1 VKVSVQK
8 EDFDLSAEVRA
19 ISRGANV
26 GAVASFVGLVREVR
40 MTLEH
45 YPGMTERAIRQI
57 VEQAASRWQVMDC
70 SVIHRYGEL
79 QPNDQI
85 VMVAV
90 ASAHRGDAFAACEFI
105 MDYLKTQAP
114 FWKKEHRQ
122 AGAAWVEARAAD
134 DAGKSRPFGLAAG
147 APQARAAP
155 GRRLKSRGRCSRAPR
170 RRSATS
176 SPRSKASGR
185 RFPTS
190 RRRRRKGCFARCGA
204 RPAALQYRLTAPSR
218 AQRPPGCRRST
229 QRASPACAS

>member
-134 DAGKSRPFGLAAG
+134 DEAAG
-147 APQARAAP
+147 RW
-155 GRRLKSRGRCSRAPR
+155 K
-170 RRSATS
+170 
-176 SPRSKASGR
+176 K
-185 RFPTS
+185 
-190 RRRRRKGCFARCGA
+190 
-204 RPAALQYRLTAPSR
+204 
-218 AQRPPGCRRST
+218 
-229 QRASPACAS
+229 